1 MEIIERK
8 LGYTNK
14 MMYNQCLILQ
24 GIINKTIDIKVGRGK
39 KSVIKK
45 QLCYDLPTDVVDRI
59 NTSVNYY
66 KQQMENKKSQI
77 TLRDYQNE
85 IALNALSILTLNDF
99 VYLAMEV
106 RTGKTLTSLSIGELL
121 RSNNVL
127 FLTKKKAISSI
138 QGDYDL
144 LAPNYDITVINYES
158 IHKIESE
165 KPFDLIILDEAHGM
179 GAFPKPSK
187 RAKQVKELMIKN
199 KYPKTILLSGT
210 PSPES
215 YSQMYHQVYGIPNNP
230 FKKYKNFYR
239 FYAIMSHI

>member
-8 LGYTNK
+8 LGYTNE

-85 IALNALSILTLNDF
+85 IALNALSILTLNNF

-106 RTGKTLTSLSIGELL
+106 RTGKTLT
-121 RSNNVL
+121 R
-127 FLTKKKAISSI
+127 
-138 QGDYDL
+138 
-144 LAPNYDITVINYES
+144 
-158 IHKIESE
+158 
-165 KPFDLIILDEAHGM
+165 
-179 GAFPKPSK
+179 
-187 RAKQVKELMIKN
+187 
-199 KYPKTILLSGT
+199 
-210 PSPES
+210 
-215 YSQMYHQVYGIPNNP
+215 
-230 FKKYKNFYR
+230 
-239 FYAIMSHI
+239 